1 MNARGTKFG
10 INRRAFLRGAGGV
23 AIGLPFLEGL
33 PERSA
38 WAQSKK
44 PVFAF
49 FICTANG
56 VVQQYQTEPEKFWPT
71 DLGPVTTASM
81 QASAAD
87 RCTGILAD
95 HAAHL
100 LFVKGIN
107 YPYSVGGCGHAN
119 GLVQCLTSSKPSG
132 SNNTVVSTGVSA
144 DTVISQQVNPT
155 GVEPLTLYSGMKM
168 GYIDEKLS
176 FSAAGQ
182 VRSAEG
188 NPYNVYQR
196 LMGLA
201 KPATGGTPMVDQL
214 TLRRKSVNDLV
225 REELTTLRGRAD
237 LSKADRDRLD
247 LHFQSIRDIENNMM
261 VMGLQCTADGLDTQ
275 AITAMNSGQAFSQ
288 NGQIEA
294 VAKLQMALVAFAFA
308 CNATRVATLQIGDGT
323 DETNYTI
330 NGVKIERFHWVSH
343 RVQSDMSTGT
353 AIPQALEWHTAID
366 RMRMDTFKYMLDKWK
381 NYSTPNGPLLDN
393 SFALWTNHVAQGP
406 SHSFKNLPMIIAG
419 SAGGY
424 LKQGQYVDAG
434 GVTNNK
440 LMNTL
445 ITAAGGRKAGAPF
458 DNFGGADLAG
468 GLISSILA

>member
-1 MNARGTKFG
+1 VNPLAAKYG

-38 WAQSKK
+38 WAQSQK

-71 DLGPVTTASM
+71 DLGPLTTATM
-81 QASAAD
+81 QAFAAD

-100 LFVKGIN
+100 LFVKGVN

-119 GLVQCLTSSKPSG
+119 GLVMCLTSSKPSG
-132 SNNTVVSTGVSA
+132 SNNTVVSTGISA
-144 DTVISQQVNPT
+144 DTAIAQQVNPT
-155 GVEPLTLYSGMKM
+155 GVEPLTLYSGMKQ

-176 FSAAGQ
+176 FSTAGQ
-182 VRSAEG
+182 VRAAEG

-201 KPATGGTPMVDQL
+201 QPGGATTTMADQL
-214 TLRRKSVNDLV
+214 ALRRKSVNDVV
-225 REELTTLRGRAD
+225 RDELNTLRSRPD
-237 LSKADRDRLD
+237 LSKADKDRLD
-247 LHFQSIRDIENNMM
+247 QHFQSIRDIETTMM
-261 VMGLQCTADGLDTQ
+261 AMGLQCSADGLDIQ
-275 AITAMNSGQAFSQ
+275 AINAMNTNKAFSQ
-288 NGQIEA
+288 NGVIED

-330 NGVKIERFHWVSH
+330 DGVKIERFHWVSH
-343 RVQSDMSTGT
+343 RVQSDQSTG
-353 AIPQALEWHTAID
+353 APIPEALTWHTAID
-366 RMRMDTFKYMLDKWK
+366 RLRMSTLKYMLDKWAT
-381 NYSTPNGPLLDN
+381 YSTPNGPLLDN
-393 SFALWTNHVAQGP
+393 AFALWTNHVAQGP

-424 LKQGQYVDAG
+424 LKQGQYIDAG
-434 GVTNNK
+434 GATNNK
-440 LMNTL
+440 LLNTL
-445 ITAAGGRKAGAPF
+445 ITAAGGRKNGGPV

-468 GLISSILA
+468 GLIPGMLA